1 MKKKLVSMLL
11 ALVMVLSLVPAMSV
25 TAWAGS
31 LSITIADDETV
42 CDTNEDVL
50 NDGTVSFD
58 LGTKT
63 LTLNNATIDAEDSEF
78 IYYGIKS
85 TYDNLTIV
93 LVGENRIG
101 KAVTYKENETVWG
114 DYSVEEGIYANGNIT
129 FTGSGSLTIYDRYA
143 GITAQ
148 NVTFGTDTAPFSGTL
163 TVEDYG
169 NAPSC
174 AINAEGT
181 VTINGGTFNL
191 TSYKSNGIYAGGTV
205 TINGGKVMAKSS
217 SEEGKYAISATG
229 GLTIADTMEV
239 VNANETYTSGTTEP
253 LTAKDNGFVTIQPKA
268 KPSSGRSSAPSGHTV
283 LTDLSGITA
292 VYVDGKK
299 VDSKYYSISGGNVT
313 LTQAFLDTLSAGTH
327 SFKAENATHIAT
339 GTFTIERSTASSPKT
354 ADAGIAMYG
363 VLSVMSLM
371 GMGWVGKKKRDEE

>member
-1 MKKKLVSMLL
+1 MLL
-11 ALVMVLSLVPAMSV
+11 
-25 TAWAGS
+25 
-31 LSITIADDETV
+31 
-42 CDTNEDVL
+42 
-50 NDGTVSFD
+50 
-58 LGTKT
+58 
-63 LTLNNATIDAEDSEF
+63 
-78 IYYGIKS
+78 
-85 TYDNLTIV
+85 
-93 LVGENRIG
+93 
-101 KAVTYKENETVWG
+101 
-114 DYSVEEGIYANGNIT
+114 
-129 FTGSGSLTIYDRYA
+129 
-143 GITAQ
+143 
-148 NVTFGTDTAPFSGTL
+148 
-163 TVEDYG
+163 
-169 NAPSC
+169 SC
-174 AINAEGT
+174 AINAGGN

-191 TSYKSNGIYAGGTV
+191 TSYKSNGISANGTV

-217 SEEGKYAISATG
+217 SEEDKYAISATG

-239 VNANETYTSGTTEP
+239 VNANETYTSGTTKL

-339 GTFTIERSTASSPKT
+339 GTFTIERSTASAPKT

-371 GMGWVGKKKRDEE
+371 GMGGVGKKKRDEE